1 MTEAPTEVPNAL
13 TWLGH
18 ATTLI
23 EVDGA
28 RILTDPLLRDRLFHL
43 RRHGP
48 TPTAHLGAP
57 IDAVVISHLHHD
69 HLDLPS
75 LRALDPSTPIVVPA
89 GAGSLLRRAG
99 FRGVVELARGES
111 WRLARGPR
119 IEAVS
124 AHHSGRRVPFGPTV
138 EAAGYVIEGQ
148 RQRIYFAGDT
158 GLFPEMSDLEAID
171 LALIP
176 VGGWGPWLRGPH
188 LDPRSAAAALGR
200 IRPTAAV
207 PIHWGTF
214 WPVGLPRTSRFHEP
228 GPRFA
233 AHAAAVAPTVEVRVL
248 APGERVSLA
257 SIGEAA
263 TAV

>member
-1 MTEAPTEVPNAL
+1 VTHAPTEAAAAV

-43 RRHGP
+43 RRHAP
-48 TPTAHLGAP
+48 TPTAHLDAP

-75 LRALDPSTPIVVPA
+75 LRALDPSTPIVVPRDA
-89 GAGSLLRRAG
+89 GGLLRRAG
-99 FRGVVELARGES
+99 FRGVVELARGEL
-111 WRLARGPR
+111 WPLERGPR
-119 IEAVS
+119 IEAVP
-124 AHHSGRRVPFGPTV
+124 ANHSGRRPPFGPTV
-138 EAAGYVIEGQ
+138 EATGYVIEGS
-148 RQRIYFAGDT
+148 RRIYFGGDT

-200 IRPTAAV
+200 IRPAAAV

-214 WPVGLPRTSRFHEP
+214 WPIGLPRTSRFHEP
-228 GPRFA
+228 GRRFA
-233 AHAAAVAPTVEVRVL
+233 AHAAAVAPTVEVHVL
-248 APGERVSLA
+248 APGERLPLPSSVQ
-257 SIGEAA
+257 AA